1 MSVLMFSTSIGF
13 SIDMH
18 FCQGTF
24 KNLSFLGDARS
35 CHDKVPHAKNQAS
48 CHTNNA
54 PSNEIM
60 DSKGCCDN
68 KTIAVQL
75 EDNFV
80 KAEIA
85 NFSNHQMAFLLA
97 FAVTSLNINS
107 TSEVD
112 LPYLNYKPPLLDKD
126 IPILTQTFRC

>member
-1 MSVLMFSTSIGF
+1 
-13 SIDMH
+13 
-18 FCQGTF
+18 
-24 KNLSFLGDARS
+24 
-35 CHDKVPHAKNQAS
+35 
-48 CHTNNA
+48 
-54 PSNEIM
+54 M